1 MGGGC
6 LGDRRYR
13 ASSSRSASTGLAR
26 MIESSIGIIG
36 MARQLP
42 DTTRTNNDPIFDWI
56 HKHHPDGEGL
66 FSGYDKRHVLAEGE
80 TVLDILTP
88 AARMAIDDAGLETR
102 QIDIVIGCISPN
114 TYFVPADLFALT
126 QQLKLPETTLTGPLA
141 NDFNNFNGGVVL
153 SDPMLRPSPSRD
165 H

>member
-42 DTTRTNNDPIFDWI
+42 DTIRTNNDPIFDWI

-66 FSGYDKRHVLAEGE
+66 FTRYDKRHVLAEGE

-88 AARMAIDDAGLETR
+88 AARIAIHHTRLE
-102 QIDIVIGCISPN
+102 PPP
-114 TYFVPADLFALT
+114 FH
-126 QQLKLPETTLTGPLA
+126 TLTA
-141 NDFNNFNGGVVL
+141 
-153 SDPMLRPSPSRD
+153 
-165 H
+165 

>member
-1 MGGGC
+1 MGGGR

-13 ASSSRSASTGLAR
+13 ASSSRSASTGLAS

-42 DTTRTNNDPIFDWI
+42 DTIRTNDDPIFDWI
-56 HKHHPDGEGL
+56 HKNRPDGEGL
-66 FSGYDKRHVLAEGE
+66 FTGYDKRHVLAQGE

-88 AARMAIDDAGLETR
+88 AARMAIYDAGLETR

-114 TYFVPADLFALT
+114 TYFVPAGPVLLT
-126 QQLKLPETTLTGPLA
+126 PQLELPRNTPTTSL
-141 NDFNNFNGGVVL
+141 
-153 SDPMLRPSPSRD
+153 
-165 H
+165 